1 MWGHVLSISVFLYLA
16 QSCHVVEFI
25 FCNEYRAEPKVI
37 RIKCL
42 KAQNQG
48 LQGLRNQI
56 RSTCYVLE
64 ACPGHLEASWAGG
77 KEGITSLE
85 RTRAQVPVTR
95 PPYGILGCFMV
106 HRRHLGPYPEHPTC
120 TAACSAYPRVGENC
134 SPSSHPILLP

>member
-1 MWGHVLSISVFLYLA
+1 MDSYVKYLCVPIP
-16 QSCHVVEFI
+16 SLGCHVVEFT

-37 RIKCL
+37 RINVS

-56 RSTCYVLE
+56 RSTCYVLKRSL
-64 ACPGHLEASWAGG
+64 PRSGSKLGWG

-106 HRRHLGPYPEHPTC
+106 LKGHLGPYPEHPTC
-120 TAACSAYPRVGENC
+120 TAACSAYPKSGENC
-134 SPSSHPILLP
+134 SPSSPILLP